1 MVGQFVSDGVAA
13 PKPDP
18 LDAEHQDRADHD
30 AQLAENA
37 LADAGYRQAVANGCA
52 CHGHQDV
59 ATAWETSA
67 EQSEQIAGNHTAAAL
82 TEYAADPTPRRAGH
96 AYARWPALLPRRFW
110 QRGFDP
116 IGAVRV
122 DRQPGERGPRWR

>member
-18 LDAEHQDRADHD
+18 LDAEHQDRADHY

-52 CHGHQDV
+52 YHGHQDV
-59 ATAWETSA
+59 TTAWETSA
-67 EQSEQIAGNHTAAAL
+67 EQSEQIAGNAL
-82 TEYAADPTPRRAGH
+82 TTRTAQSVDASAPRHRYRRANS
-96 AYARWPALLPRRFW
+96 PAVS
-110 QRGFDP
+110 Q
-116 IGAVRV
+116 
-122 DRQPGERGPRWR
+122 